1 MVNVAWKVLQN
12 PKKAVAALIRDP
24 VEAWI
29 KLGEYVDLP
38 REQRKPAC
46 KYEAEKDWEHRL
58 HRCLGVPWPC
68 EALSEF
74 NALWPAVMDPLKRE
88 GVRVGP
94 ESFGPWNDGDPAF
107 VRAIWCLIRHLRP
120 SKIVETGVAHGVT
133 SRFIL
138 EALEKNGAGHLWSI
152 DLPPNAILEKE
163 VGVAVAGRR
172 HDRWSYIKGSS
183 RRRLPALLSELGQ
196 IDLFIHDSLHT
207 ERTVRFE
214 VDRAWAVLKPG
225 GAVVID
231 DIDVNWGFRSFV
243 KAFPNCPSLICEAEP
258 LQPDLRRFNKKG
270 LFGVV
275 LKTPIA
281 PNHMRSQMYSGP
293 GGAH

>member
-1 MVNVAWKVLQN
+1 MVGVAWKVLQN

-24 VEAWI
+24 IEAWI

-46 KYEAEKDWEHRL
+46 EYVAEEDWEHRL
-58 HRCLGVPWPC
+58 HRCLGVAWPC
-68 EALSEF
+68 EELSEF
-74 NALWPAVMDPLKRE
+74 NALWPDVIGPLKRE

-107 VRAIWCLIRHLRP
+107 VRAVWCLIRHLRP

-243 KAFPNCPSLICEAEP
+243 KAFPNYPSLICEAEP
-258 LQPDLRRFNKKG
+258 LHPDLRRFNKKG

-275 LKTPIA
+275 LKTPIG
-281 PNHMRSQMYSGP
+281 PNHTQSQMYSGP